1 MLRLEASRTRFVCLS
16 VGLSVCLSV
25 FKIEPGGEQLEAMI
39 QINKNIEKSKI
50 EDGVKV
56 LIN

>member
-1 MLRLEASRTRFVCLS
+1 MLRLEASRARFVCR
-16 VGLSVCLSV
+16 SVCRSV
-25 FKIEPGGEQLEAMI
+25 FKIKPGGEQLEAMI
-39 QINKNIEKSKI
+39 QINKDIEKSKI